1 MKKEKKELL
10 PLIKSEREELNNL
23 RRNLIFILD
32 ALEQREDIE
41 DLAQNYE
48 TQPNFN
54 ALIQRFSFLDTF
66 EAFDENISYESLL
79 EALKDIREN
88 KILIVEDASLI
99 NEMINKK
106 IDKELLNYNYCAL
119 QVSLKETKRII
130 EILNKFEK
138 LIENQG
144 E

>member
-130 EILNKFEK
+130 EILKKFEK

>member
-32 ALEQREDIE
+32 AFEQREDIE

>member
-66 EAFDENISYESLL
+66 EAFGENISYESLL